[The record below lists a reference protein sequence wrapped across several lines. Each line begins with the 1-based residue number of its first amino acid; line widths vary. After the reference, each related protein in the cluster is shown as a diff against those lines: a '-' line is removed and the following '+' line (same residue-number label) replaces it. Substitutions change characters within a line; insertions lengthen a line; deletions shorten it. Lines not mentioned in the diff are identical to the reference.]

1 MKILFDFISIQGSIN
16 GGREY
21 VKRVLETIHLNT
33 IEHSNLFL
41 YALFDSKIP
50 FIEDDQKKYDSYFVE
65 WIDINKVLSIDECI
79 RQKRID
85 VLFIGILQRYV
96 NRDLSKVSCKS
107 VVVIHDDGGPEIA
120 RNKIYRLR
128 PYTNWYD
135 FLKRFFKEALD
146 YAGVIKIEDYSKEID
161 CHKKFLLR
169 SNVFVVTVSEFSKK
183 SIQYNHSFLRK
194 KEINVLYSP
203 LRNEV
208 GFKPQTDIASLVAN
222 GGQYFVSLGLNRW
235 QKNIKMVL
243 SVFKEFLKTNP
254 NYYLVT
260 TGAKEC
266 LYPHHIGLS
275 YLDDAELNYV
285 IKNAKALIYPTYNE
299 GFGYP
304 PIEAMRFNV
313 PVIASYET
321 SLPEILDS
329 AALFFSP
336 LHESDLWRQLS
347 LFEKMDKEMLIGKT
361 KKQYKLISQRQKEDL
376 NILMNLILD

>member
-21 VKRVLETIHLNT
+21 VKKVLETIHLNT
-33 IEHSNLFL
+33 IEHSNVSL

-50 FIEDDQKKYDSYFVE
+50 FIEDDKKKYNSYFVE
-65 WIDINKVLSIDECI
+65 WFDINKVLSIDECI

-96 NRDLSKVSCKS
+96 NRDLSQVSCKS
-107 VVVIHDDGGPEIA
+107 VVVIHDDGGPEIV
-120 RNKIYRLR
+120 RNKTYRLR

-135 FLKRFFKEALD
+135 LFKRFINEILD
-146 YAGVIKIEDYSKEID
+146 FAEIRKIQDYSEQIN
-161 CHKKFLLR
+161 CHKSFLLL
-169 SNVFVVTVSEFSKK
+169 SNVSIVTVSEFSKR
-183 SIQYNHSFLRK
+183 SIQYNHPFLRK
-194 KEINVLYSP
+194 KEIKVLYSP
-203 LRNEV
+203 LRSEV
-208 GFKPQTDIASLVAN
+208 GIKPQAEIANLVSN
-222 GGQYFVSLGLNRW
+222 GGRYFVALGLNRW

-313 PVIASYET
+313 PVISSYET

-336 LHESDLWRQLS
+336 LHESDLWRQLN
-347 LFEKMDKEMLIGKT
+347 LFEKMDKEILIGRI

-376 NILMNLILD
+376 NILMNLILN